1 MITQIAHHERMHLS
15 HVLPYWYSCTRSSA
29 STDSAG
35 VRKLAPEMT
44 DEMTEQTG
52 SVSFLTNSTAVEI
65 PRWNSA
71 VSTMEMVHPVRY
83 IWC

>member
-1 MITQIAHHERMHLS
+1 MNSREQSSVT
-15 HVLPYWYSCTRSSA
+15 SA

-83 IWC
+83 IWYTVYVL